1 MNEAIKRGLKAA
13 GVIGA
18 ASLALVQ
25 SAHAELPAGVTT
37 GITGAQADGLTVIGA
52 LAAAG
57 AAVFII
63 HKLLK
68 RFGVSL

>member
-1 MNEAIKRGLKAA
+1 MNKNVLRGLVAVGAMAVVGVSNAA
-13 GVIGA
+13 VDAAVTGA
-18 ASLALVQ
+18 
-25 SAHAELPAGVTT
+25 
-37 GITGAQADGLTVIGA
+37 ITGAQTDGTTIIGA

>member
-13 GVIGA
+13 GVAGA
-18 ASLALVQ
+18 AALALVGQ
-25 SAHAELPAGVTT
+25 AQAALPEGVST
-37 GITGAQADGLTVIGA
+37 GITGAQTDGLVVIGL